1 VPAAVD
7 GPVPVTFVVSHAQAG
22 GSEHYLDLLLDFLEP
37 EWVHGVISL
46 EDGPFVA
53 RLRAAGHPVTVV
65 ATGPRASMLV
75 SAMRVRRLLR
85 ADPPAVVHANGVK
98 AALVLAIAAAGTG
111 IPVVWV
117 KHDFSWDGPLAH
129 AIAAGCAQVVGVSA
143 AVTETFARRSGA
155 RVHVVH
161 NGIPSIERDR
171 AAARGLVADLIGADG
186 DVVALVGRFHPA
198 KGQLELVEA
207 APRVLARR
215 PGTRFLLLGGED
227 PHHHDY
233 ALAVRARIAE
243 LALEDA
249 VAVRGHHP
257 DAPGAMAG
265 CDVVAMPSVPDERGM
280 GREGFGL
287 VGLEA
292 MAVGTPV
299 VGYASGALPEVLGE
313 CAVLVP
319 EGDRGALADAIVALL
334 DDPDR
339 RERLAGCGRRM
350 ARERFRLES
359 TVAAM
364 RERYVEAAGR
374 RGTPEQRR

>member
-1 VPAAVD
+1 MAPAPVD
-7 GPVPVTFVVSHAQAG
+7 RPVPVTFVVSHAQSG

-46 EDGPFVA
+46 EDGPFVG
-53 RLRAAGHPVTVV
+53 RLRAAGHAVEVV
-65 ATGPRASMLV
+65 STGPRLSMLA
-75 SAMRVRRLLR
+75 SALRVRRLLR

-98 AALVLAIAAAGTG
+98 AALVLTLAAAGTG

-143 AVTETFARRSGA
+143 AVTQTFRRRLRA

-171 AAARGLVADLIGADG
+171 VAARELVADLIGAG
-186 DVVALVGRFHPA
+186 GEVVVLVGRFHPA
-198 KGQLELVEA
+198 KGQIELVEA

-215 PGTRFLLLGGED
+215 PETRFLLLGGDD
-227 PHHHDY
+227 PHHADY
-233 ALAVRARIAE
+233 ARAVRARIGE
-243 LALEDA
+243 LGLEQA

-257 DAPGAMAG
+257 DAPGVTAG

-287 VGLEA
+287 AGIEA

-299 VGYASGALPEVLGE
+299 VGYDGGALPEVLGD
-313 CAVLVP
+313 CALLVP
-319 EGDRGALADAIVALL
+319 EGYRRALADAIVHLL
-334 DDPDR
+334 SDRMR
-339 RERLAGCGRRM
+339 REALVERGRVHV
-350 ARERFRLES
+350 AERFSLDA
-359 TVAAM
+359 TVEGM
-364 RERYVEAAGR
+364 RERYRAAARQPTAGNY
-374 RGTPEQRR
+374 G